1 MEALSLGAVEQQ
13 ALGRQ
18 IRNFNLAL
26 DQGREVPNRAEM
38 GRDQFLKILLTQLQ
52 TQDPTSPVEDKEFI
66 AQMAQ
71 FSSLEQ
77 MTNVATEFRR
87 LNQAMI
93 SGQALGVLGRNV
105 ELATDD
111 GPVAGRVDAVSQGSN
126 PTIRVDGREY
136 RFDQI
141 IRVIQ

>member
-13 ALGRQ
+13 TLGRQ
-18 IRNFNLAL
+18 VRNFNLAL
-26 DQGREVPNRAEM
+26 NQGREVPNRAEM

>member
-26 DQGREVPNRAEM
+26 NQGREVPNRAEM

-111 GPVAGRVDAVSQGSN
+111 GPVAGRVEAVSQGSN

>member
-18 IRNFNLAL
+18 VRNFNLAL
-26 DQGREVPNRAEM
+26 NQGREVPNRAEM

>member
-1 MEALSLGAVEQQ
+1 MEGLSLGAVEQQ

-26 DQGREVPNRAEM
+26 NQGREVPNRAEM
-38 GRDQFLKILLTQLQ
+38 GRDQFLKILITQLQ
-52 TQDPTSPVEDKEFI
+52 TQDPTSPVEDKQFI

-126 PTIRVDGREY
+126 PTLHVDGREY

-141 IRVIQ
+141 TRVVQ

>member
-26 DQGREVPNRAEM
+26 NQGREVPNRAEM

>member
-1 MEALSLGAVEQQ
+1 MERLSLGTVEQQ

-26 DQGREVPNRAEM
+26 NQGREVPNRAEM
-38 GRDQFLKILLTQLQ
+38 GRDQFLKILITQLQ
-52 TQDPTSPVEDKEFI
+52 TQDPTSPVEDKQFI

-126 PTIRVDGREY
+126 PTLHVDGREY

-141 IRVIQ
+141 TRVVQ

>member
-26 DQGREVPNRAEM
+26 NQGREVPNRAEM

-136 RFDQI
+136 RFDHI

>member
-13 ALGRQ
+13 TLGRQ

-26 DQGREVPNRAEM
+26 NQGREVPNRAEM

>member
-1 MEALSLGAVEQQ
+1 
-13 ALGRQ
+13 
-18 IRNFNLAL
+18 
-26 DQGREVPNRAEM
+26 M

>member
-1 MEALSLGAVEQQ
+1 
-13 ALGRQ
+13 
-18 IRNFNLAL
+18 
-26 DQGREVPNRAEM
+26 
-38 GRDQFLKILLTQLQ
+38 
-52 TQDPTSPVEDKEFI
+52 
-66 AQMAQ
+66 MAQ

>member
-1 MEALSLGAVEQQ
+1 MERLSLGAVEQQ

-26 DQGREVPNRAEM
+26 NQGREVPNRAEM
-38 GRDQFLKILLTQLQ
+38 GRDQFLKILITQLQ
-52 TQDPTSPVEDKEFI
+52 TQDPTSPVEDKQFI

-126 PTIRVDGREY
+126 PTLHVDGREY

-141 IRVIQ
+141 TRVVQ

>member
-1 MEALSLGAVEQQ
+1 
-13 ALGRQ
+13 
-18 IRNFNLAL
+18 
-26 DQGREVPNRAEM
+26 M
-38 GRDQFLKILLTQLQ
+38 GRDQFLRILITQLQ

-77 MTNVATEFRR
+77 MTKRLPASFRQ
-87 LNQAMI
+87 LNEAMI

-105 ELATDD
+105 ELATDE
-111 GPVAGRVDAVSQGSN
+111 GPVTGKVSAVSQGAN
-126 PTIRVDGREY
+126 PTIQVDGREF

-141 IRVIQ
+141 MRVTD

>member
-1 MEALSLGAVEQQ
+1 MEDLELGAVAQQ

-18 IRNFNLAL
+18 IRNFNLGL
-26 DQGREVPNRAEM
+26 NQGRKVQTEM
-38 GRDQFLKILLTQLQ
+38 GRDQFLKILITQLQ
-52 TQDPTSPVEDKEFI
+52 TQDPTSPVEDKAFI

-93 SGQALGVLGRNV
+93 SGQALGVLGRDV
-105 ELATDD
+105 ALATDN
-111 GPVAGRVDAVSQGSN
+111 GPVTGRVNAVSQGPN
-126 PTIRVDGREY
+126 PTIHVDGQEY

-141 IRVIQ
+141 MRVVH